1 MRAASLQADGLKA
14 IGQMYSTL
22 AAGAM
27 AGVSAQDRPPVWFD
41 DCMTPRK
48 NRTNAIQRVCHV
60 RLQTTTRTG

>member
-27 AGVSAQDRPPVWFD
+27 AGVSISATVGASAQ
-41 DCMTPRK
+41 TS
-48 NRTNAIQRVCHV
+48 AGGS
-60 RLQTTTRTG
+60 TTVAHKA

>member
-27 AGVSAQDRPPVWFD
+27 AGVSISSSIGADAKTSASGSTSVD
-41 DCMTPRK
+41 HK
-48 NRTNAIQRVCHV
+48 A
-60 RLQTTTRTG
+60 